1 MAVHIGKLIGKKIKE
16 AGMSKSELGRRISIT
31 PQNTHYILKR
41 NSLDTELLRKISL
54 ALDYDF
60 FQHYLGL
67 NPDGKLNES
76 LLSVSAAELKQE
88 LTEVKKEIETLET
101 HNGYLR
107 EIVKLLDPNK
117 SSLTEKQRKLKK

>member
-1 MAVHIGKLIGKKIKE
+1 MAVHIGKLIGKKIKDI
-16 AGMSKSELGRRISIT
+16 GMSKSELGRRISIT

-67 NPDGKLNES
+67 SPEGKLNET
-76 LLSVSAAELKQE
+76 LLNISAEELKQQ
-88 LTEVKKEIETLET
+88 LSSVKKEIEIVET

-107 EIVKLLDPNK
+107 EIIRLLEPNK
-117 SSLTEKQRKLKK
+117 NSLTERQRKFKK